1 MFGRSLP
8 QPNLPTRQDA
18 RMQLYT
24 KILIGL
30 LAGAVAGGVANIGG
44 IEPLQALFS
53 ALEPIGTAF
62 IRLITMIVIPL
73 VVASLLVG
81 TASLG
86 DIRKLGRIGGK
97 TLAYYMMTTAVAVTI
112 GLVISQF
119 VQPGARV
126 DPTTRDEL
134 SARYGGEA
142 AGRMEMAAE
151 APSWVDTLLNMIP
164 RNPVQ
169 AAAELDLLPLIFFTI
184 VFGAAL
190 SLVEPKRREVVL
202 TFFEGVNEASMVIID
217 WVMKLAPYAVFALI
231 ASVVAN
237 FGLDLLRSLLV
248 YSVTV
253 TAGLLLHC
261 FGTYALVVKFLARLN
276 PLDFYKRVAKAPL
289 VAFSTSSSNAT
300 LPVTMETAEEELGV
314 SNEVASFV
322 LPLGATINMDGTA
335 LYQAVAVM
343 FIAQIYGIP
352 LSFADQLVV
361 VLTATLASVGAA
373 GVPSAGIITLII
385 VLNSVGLQGQVQ
397 AGIAMILGVD
407 RILDMLRTAVNVT
420 GDLAASAVIARSEGE
435 AGVWGRQPPPRG
447 ISGPARGL
455 GPRLQRGCAACLD
468 IGTLS
473 GWRHCG
479 ADGRPGAATAAPHK
493 HPPGR
498 QARPAGAASIVLLG

>member
-1 MFGRSLP
+1 
-8 QPNLPTRQDA
+8 
-18 RMQLYT
+18 MQLYT

-30 LAGAVAGGVANIGG
+30 IAGAIAGILANVLGIQPLQDLFGA
-44 IEPLQALFS
+44 IEPL
-53 ALEPIGTAF
+53 GTAF

-86 DIRKLGRIGGK
+86 DLRKLGRIGGK
-97 TLAYYMMTTAVAVTI
+97 TLVYYMSTTAIAVI
-112 GLVISQF
+112 LGLVISN
-119 VQPGARV
+119 VVRPGARV
-126 DPTTRDEL
+126 DETTRNEL
-134 SARYGGEA
+134 AARYGGQ
-142 AGRMEMAAE
+142 AE
-151 APSWVDTLLNMIP
+151 ASMDLAANAPSTVETLLNMIP

-169 AAAELDLLPLIFFTI
+169 AAANMDLLPLIVFTI
-184 VFGAAL
+184 IFGAAV
-190 SLVEPKRREVVL
+190 SMVDQQYRDPVL
-202 TFFEGVNEASMVIID
+202 NFFQGVNQASMIVID
-217 WVMKLAPYAVFALI
+217 WVMLLAPYAVFALI

-253 TAGLLLHC
+253 VVGLLLHA
-261 FGTYALVVKFLARLN
+261 FGTYALIIRFMVKMN
-276 PLDFYKRVAKAPL
+276 PLTFYRRIAKAPL

-300 LPVTMETAEEELGV
+300 LPVTMETAEEDVGV

-352 LSFADQLVV
+352 MGIQEQLIV

-385 VLNSVGLQGQVQ
+385 VLNSVGLGPQVA
-397 AGIAMILGVD
+397 AGIALILGVD

-420 GDLAASAVIARSEGE
+420 GDLTASAVIARSEGE
-435 AGVWGRQPPPRG
+435 TLQPR
-447 ISGPARGL
+447 RV
-455 GPRLQRGCAACLD
+455 D
-468 IGTLS
+468 
-473 GWRHCG
+473 
-479 ADGRPGAATAAPHK
+479 
-493 HPPGR
+493 HPVAI
-498 QARPAGAASIVLLG
+498 QSV